1 MPSLNAGARLAL
13 APVLL
18 LATADGAFAHG
29 VVGSR
34 FFPATIA
41 TDDPFVADE
50 LALPT
55 FSHQK
60 TSAGPPVTQTDLT
73 GEFAKRITPDIGV
86 SLGWGWSHLDQPE
99 PPHNASGWQNI
110 ELGLQWQFLRNEPH
124 EAVASVALK
133 SELGG
138 PGARRIGADPFA
150 TYTPTVLWGKGAGD
164 LPESM
169 NWLRPLALT
178 GTLGYAI
185 TSKKKTRSYGT
196 DPDTGNTVVDVE
208 RHSNQLQYGFAVEY
222 SLPYLHAQVR
232 DLGLPQ
238 WMNQLTPLV
247 EFSFST
253 PVTDRF
259 GEQTTGTINPG
270 IIWSGQKIQ
279 LGVEAIIPAT
289 RASGRNIGV
298 IAQVHFYLD
307 DIFPQ
312 GVGRPLIGQ

>member
-1 MPSLNAGARLAL
+1 MPASYAGAKLAL

-18 LATADGAFAHG
+18 LATTTAALGHG
-29 VVGSR
+29 IVGPR

-55 FSHQK
+55 VSHQK
-60 TSAGPPVTQTDLT
+60 TSPDPSVKETDIH
-73 GEFAKRITPDIGV
+73 GDFSKRITPDIGF
-86 SLGWGWSHLDQPE
+86 SIGSGWTHLDQIG
-99 PPHNASGWQNI
+99 PPHNPSGWQNLD
-110 ELGLQWQFLRNEPH
+110 LGVQWQFLTNGPH

-133 SELGG
+133 TELGG

-150 TYTPTVLWGKGAGD
+150 TYTPTVLFGKGAGD

-178 GTLGYAI
+178 GTLGYAV
-185 TSKKKTRSYGT
+185 TSKKKTRTFDT
-196 DPDTGNTVVDVE
+196 DPDTGNTTVAVE
-208 RHSNQLQYGFAVEY
+208 HHSNQIRYGFAVEY
-222 SLPYLHAQVR
+222 SLPYLRSQVR
-232 DLGLPQ
+232 DLGLPE
-238 WMNQLTPLV
+238 WVNRLTPLV

-270 IIWSGQKIQ
+270 IIWSGQQVQFGI
-279 LGVEAIIPAT
+279 EAIIPAT

-298 IAQVHFYLD
+298 LAQMHFYLD
-307 DIFPQ
+307 DILPQ
-312 GVGRPLIGQ
+312 SLGRPLIGY